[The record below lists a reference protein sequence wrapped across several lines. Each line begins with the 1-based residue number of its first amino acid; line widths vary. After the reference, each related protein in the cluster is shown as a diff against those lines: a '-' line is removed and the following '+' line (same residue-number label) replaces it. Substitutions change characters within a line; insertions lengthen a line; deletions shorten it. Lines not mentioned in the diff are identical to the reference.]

1 MEKELDNMN
10 KIVLIGA
17 GSANFGLGTIGD
29 IFKSK
34 ILQGSTIMLHDIN
47 TKALEKTKNIANK
60 YKDKLGVN
68 YNIEATTER
77 EKALK
82 DANYCIISIEIG
94 NRFDLWDQDW
104 KIPLQY
110 GFKQIYGENG
120 GPGGLFHSLRIAP
133 VILDICEDIIK
144 ICPNAFV
151 FNYSNPMQRV
161 CHAVTTKYPELKFV
175 GLCHEIESME
185 RQLPTIMET
194 DFSNI
199 EIKAGGLNH
208 LSILLQAKYKDSQ
221 KDGYPIIHEKFESYY
236 SKVTSEYYPSRPGGE
251 RGVFFELYKLYGY
264 LPITTD
270 SHLGEYIQWAY
281 SIADHEAIME
291 FYNNY
296 KKRCL
301 SFYDDESN
309 YSEYFQMNDKTNERI
324 VPIMEAIIEDA
335 NFEESAV
342 NVPNN
347 NFIDCLPDNIVVEV
361 PGILN
366 KSGVTGLK
374 LENYPS
380 EFGSLLNNQVSTI
393 KLTTEAVINKS
404 KDSAYLALLADP
416 IVDNVKF
423 AAKLLDNMLSFQ
435 KKYLGYLK

>member
-1 MEKELDNMN
+1 MN

-34 ILQGSTIMLHDIN
+34 ILEGSTVTLHDIN
-47 TKALEKTKNIANK
+47 AQALENTKKIALE
-60 YKDKLGVN
+60 YKEKLKVN
-68 YNIEATTER
+68 YNIEATTNRAE
-77 EKALK
+77 ALK
-82 DANYCIISIEIG
+82 DATFCIISIEVG

-110 GFKQIYGENG
+110 GVKQIYGENG
-120 GPGGLFHSLRIAP
+120 GPGGLFHSLRIIPA
-133 VILDICEDIIK
+133 ILNICDDIVK

-151 FNYSNPMQRV
+151 FNYSNPMQRI
-161 CHAVTTKYPELKFV
+161 CHAVTSKYQDLKFI
-175 GLCHEIESME
+175 GLCHEIASME

-194 DFSNI
+194 DYSNI

-208 LSILLQAKYKDSQ
+208 LSILLNVKYKDTE
-221 KDGYPIIHEKFESYY
+221 KDGYPIIRKKFKDYY
-236 SKVTSEYYPSRPGGE
+236 SKLTSEYYPSKPGGE
-251 RGVFFELYKLYGY
+251 RGVFFELYKIYGY

-281 SIADHEAIME
+281 SVADHEAIME
-291 FYNNY
+291 FYDNY

-301 SFYDDESN
+301 TFYDNESH
-309 YSEYFQMNDKTNERI
+309 YSEYFNMSDNKMNERI
-324 VPIMEAIIEDA
+324 VPILEAILNDA
-335 NFEESAV
+335 DMEESAV

-347 NFIDCLPDNIVVEV
+347 NFIDSLPKDIVVEV

-366 KSGVTGLK
+366 KSGVTGMR

-380 EFGSLLNNQVSTI
+380 DFASLLNNQVGTI
-393 KLTTEAVINKS
+393 QLTSEAVLKES
-404 KDSAYLALLADP
+404 KHIAYQALLADP
-416 IVDNVKF
+416 VVDNAIK
-423 AAKLLDNMLSFQ
+423 AEQLLNTMIDFQ
-435 KKYLGYLK
+435 KEYLGYLK

>member
-1 MEKELDNMN
+1 MN

-34 ILQGSTIMLHDIN
+34 ILEGSTITLHDIN
-47 TKALEKTKNIANK
+47 AEALEKTKSIANNFK
-60 YKDKLGVN
+60 EKLNVN

-77 EKALK
+77 SEALK
-82 DANYCIISIEIG
+82 NATYCIISIEIG

-144 ICPNAFV
+144 ICPDAFV
-151 FNYSNPMQRV
+151 FNYSNPMQRI
-161 CHAVTTKYPELKFV
+161 CHAVTTKYPDLKFV
-175 GLCHEIESME
+175 GLCHEIASME

-208 LSILLQAKYKDSQ
+208 LSILLEAKYKDSQ
-221 KDGYPIIHEKFESYY
+221 KDGYPKIHEKFESYY
-236 SKVTSEYYPSRPGGE
+236 SKITSEYYPSKPGGE

-281 SIADHEAIME
+281 SVADHQTIME
-291 FYNNY
+291 FYDNY

-301 SFYDDESN
+301 TFYDDESH
-309 YSEYFQMNDKTNERI
+309 YLEYFKKDKKTNERI
-324 VPIMEAIIEDA
+324 VPIIEAIIEDQ
-335 NFEESAV
+335 NLEESAV
-342 NVPNN
+342 NVPNQ
-347 NFIDCLPDNIVVEV
+347 NFIDCLPNNIVVEV

-366 KSGVTGLK
+366 KAGVTGLK

-380 EFGSLLNNQVSTI
+380 SFGSLLNNQVSTI
-393 KLTTEAVINKS
+393 QLTTEAVINKS
-404 KDSAYLALLADP
+404 KDIAYLALLADP
-416 IVDNVKF
+416 IVNNVKD
-423 AAKLLDNMLSFQ
+423 AKNLLDNMLVFQ
-435 KKYLGYLK
+435 KEHLSYLK

>member
-1 MEKELDNMN
+1 MN

-34 ILQGSTIMLHDIN
+34 ILEGSTVTLHDIN
-47 TKALEKTKNIANK
+47 AQALENTKKIALE
-60 YKDKLGVN
+60 YKEKLKVN
-68 YNIEATTER
+68 YNIEATTNRAE
-77 EKALK
+77 ALK
-82 DANYCIISIEIG
+82 DAKFCIISIEVG

-110 GFKQIYGENG
+110 GVKQIYGENG
-120 GPGGLFHSLRIAP
+120 GPGGLFHSLRIIPA
-133 VILDICEDIIK
+133 ILNICDDIVK

-151 FNYSNPMQRV
+151 FNYSNPMQRI
-161 CHAVTTKYPELKFV
+161 CHAVTSKYQDLKFI
-175 GLCHEIESME
+175 GLCHEIASME

-194 DFSNI
+194 DYSNI

-208 LSILLQAKYKDSQ
+208 LSILLNVKYKDTK
-221 KDGYPIIHEKFESYY
+221 KDGYPIIRKKFKDYY
-236 SKVTSEYYPSRPGGE
+236 SKLTSEYYPSKPGGE
-251 RGVFFELYKLYGY
+251 RGVFFELYKIYGY

-281 SIADHEAIME
+281 SVADHEAIME
-291 FYNNY
+291 FYDNY

-301 SFYDDESN
+301 TFYDNESH
-309 YSEYFQMNDKTNERI
+309 YSEYFNMSDNKMNERI
-324 VPIMEAIIEDA
+324 IPILEAILNDTGL
-335 NFEESAV
+335 EESAV

-347 NFIDCLPDNIVVEV
+347 NFIDSLPKDIVVEV

-366 KSGVTGLK
+366 KSGVTGMR

-380 EFGSLLNNQVSTI
+380 DFASLLNNQVGTI
-393 KLTTEAVINKS
+393 QLTSEAVLKES
-404 KDSAYLALLADP
+404 KHIAYQALLADP
-416 IVDNVKF
+416 VVDNAIK
-423 AAKLLDNMLSFQ
+423 AEQLLNTMIDFQ
-435 KKYLGYLK
+435 KEYLGYLK

>member
-1 MEKELDNMN
+1 MN

-34 ILQGSTIMLHDIN
+34 VLEGSTITLHDIN
-47 TKALEKTKNIANK
+47 AKALEKTKNIANQF
-60 YKDKLGVN
+60 KDKLKVS
-68 YNIEATTER
+68 YNIEATTDR
-77 EKALK
+77 KQALK
-82 DANYCIISIEIG
+82 GATFCIISIEIG

-133 VILDICEDIIK
+133 VILNICEDIIK

-151 FNYSNPMQRV
+151 FNYSNPMQRI
-161 CHAVTTKYPELKFV
+161 CHTVTTKYPDLKFV
-175 GLCHEIESME
+175 GLCHEIASME
-185 RQLPTIMET
+185 RQLPYIMET

-208 LSILLQAKYKDSQ
+208 LSILVEAKYKDSQ
-221 KDGYPIIHEKFESYY
+221 KDGYPKIKEKFKRYY
-236 SKVTSEYYPSRPGGE
+236 SKLTSEYYPSKPGGE
-251 RGVFFELYKLYGY
+251 RGVFFELYKLFGY

-281 SIADHEAIME
+281 SVADHEAIME
-291 FYNNY
+291 FYENY

-301 SFYDDESN
+301 TFYDDESH
-309 YSEYFQMNDKTNERI
+309 YSEFFQLHNKTNERI
-324 VPIMEAIIEDA
+324 IPIIEAIIQDA
-335 NFEESAV
+335 NIEESAV
-342 NVPNN
+342 NIPNK
-347 NFIDCLPDNIVVEV
+347 NFINCLPDNIVVEV
-361 PGILN
+361 PGLIN
-366 KSGVTGLK
+366 KSGVAGLK
-374 LENYPS
+374 LNNYPAN
-380 EFGSLLNNQVSTI
+380 FGNLLNTQVSTI
-393 KLTTEAVINKS
+393 QLTTEAVINQS

-416 IVDNVKF
+416 IVDNVEN
-423 AAKLLDNMLSFQ
+423 ASKLLETMLVFQ
-435 KKYLGYLK
+435 KEYLGYLK